1 MRKLYAVL
9 AVLLAAGTALASGP
23 CRPKFERKPINQATI
38 ENIQKLQV
46 NSGDELWRLDANKV
60 AQREAVSLDPALTT
74 AKPDVKGS
82 EMVQMYTYRSGS
94 TTYVITL
101 KKFDWL
107 LPYSGIYKMMMWT
120 VTDVRTIC
128 PAARKK

>member
-1 MRKLYAVL
+1 M
-9 AVLLAAGTALASGP
+9 LLVTGTVFASGP
-23 CRPKFERKPINQATI
+23 CRSKFERKRIDQTTL
-38 ENIQKLQV
+38 ENIQKFQV
-46 NSGDELWRLDANKV
+46 NSGKELWRLDGDKV
-60 AQREAVSLDPALTT
+60 AQHEAVILDPALTT
-74 AKPDVKGS
+74 AKPAMKGGD
-82 EMVQMYTYRSGS
+82 MVQTYTYRSGG